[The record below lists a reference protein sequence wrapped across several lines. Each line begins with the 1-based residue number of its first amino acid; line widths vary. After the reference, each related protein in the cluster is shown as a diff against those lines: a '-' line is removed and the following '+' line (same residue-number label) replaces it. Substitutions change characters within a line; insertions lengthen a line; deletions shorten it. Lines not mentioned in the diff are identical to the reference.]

1 MARVPRIQTA
11 LALRMRRRTVGL
23 RGGIHA
29 STQVGHSMDFNDLRA
44 YVVGDPV
51 ADIDWR
57 TSARHGSLL
66 VKRHFAERRVT
77 LMLVVATGRDL
88 AALARPGIPKSDV
101 AIEAAGT
108 LGALA
113 TAHGDLVGMAWWD
126 GARARVERPS
136 NRDVELERM
145 LASIEEAS
153 LPTTAPADLTALLEA
168 TASAT
173 RRRGLV
179 AVVCD
184 GGDLDAP
191 TLAVLRR
198 LAAQHEVMVVT
209 VTDLDPTAPGVA
221 ERGVHAVGTTAALEP
236 SFLTD
241 PELAAEINQD
251 RARRTAARNSTL
263 AALGIGHVEVGTP
276 AEALPAVLE
285 LVRGSS
291 RVRR

>member
-1 MARVPRIQTA
+1 MQ
-11 LALRMRRRTVGL
+11 RRTVGL
-23 RGGIHA
+23 RDGIHA

-51 ADIDWR
+51 SDIDWR

-77 LMLVVATGRDL
+77 LTLVVATGRDL
-88 AALARPGIPKSDV
+88 AALAQPDVTKSDV

-113 TAHGDLVGMAWWD
+113 TAHGDHVGLVWWD

-145 LASIEEAS
+145 LTTLADACRA
-153 LPTTAPADLTALLEA
+153 TTAPADLCALLEA
-168 TASAT
+168 AASAS

-184 GGDLDAP
+184 AVDLDIGVL
-191 TLAVLRR
+191 TLLRR
-198 LAAQHEVMVVT
+198 LAAQHEVLVVA
-209 VTDLDPTAPGVA
+209 VKDLDPTAPGVA
-221 ERGVHAVGTTAALEP
+221 EYGVHAVGSSEALEP

-241 PELAAEINQD
+241 PGLAAETTAD
-251 RARRTAARNSTL
+251 RAERSRARTAAL
-263 AALGIGHVEVGTP
+263 AGLGIGHAEVGEP
-276 AEALPAVLE
+276 SEALFAVLD
-285 LVRGSS
+285 LVRRRS
-291 RVRR
+291 RARR